1 MKKTI
6 LILII
11 ALLIV
16 TGCGEITDNPQVAQ
30 KIVKCKITYKEIN
43 RGVSPKG
50 QPYEDY
56 IIYAGNQ
63 KKIETFYVTEEEYNF
78 FTVGETVV
86 LINRYYKVK

>member
-1 MKKTI
+1 MRKL

-16 TGCGEITDNPQVAQ
+16 TSCGEITDNPQVGQ
-30 KIVKCKITYKEIN
+30 KIVKCKITYKEMN
-43 RGVSPKG
+43 KWVGAKG
-50 QPYEDY
+50 MPYEEY

-63 KKIETFYVTEEEYNF
+63 KKIESFYVTKEEYNL